1 MDFMIDLRRLH
12 VLRAVAHYGTVT
24 AAARA
29 LHFTPSAASQQI
41 RQLARDLDV
50 ELLEPQ
56 GRGVRLTPAA
66 ESLLAHADAIQAR
79 WDQAELDLRADRG
92 APAGPLRVTG
102 FPVAVSVLLAPLA
115 ARLGERHPRLSVRI
129 AEAGVEQSFDLLF
142 EGAADLAVVE
152 STPRNPP
159 LGDTRFDQRPLL
171 DDPFD
176 LVVPRGHPLAG
187 RERVDLAEAA
197 REAWIAPVPESP
209 CRPHVMSACGAA
221 GFAPDVVHHA
231 LDWNVTAHLVAHGLG
246 VALIPRLARLAPHL
260 PLTRVRCA
268 GDPHRKLLTCTRGGG
283 HARPAVEAALRELR
297 ELATT
302 VVA

>member
-1 MDFMIDLRRLH
+1 MIDLRRLR

-50 ELLEPQ
+50 ELLEPR

-79 WDQAELDLRADRG
+79 WEQAERDLRADHG

-102 FPVAVSVLLAPLA
+102 FPTAVSVLLAPLA

-129 AEAGVEQSFDLLF
+129 TEAGVEQSFDLLF
-142 EGAADLAVVE
+142 EGAVDLAVVE
-152 STPRNPP
+152 STPYNPP
-159 LGDTRFDQRPLL
+159 LGDARFDQRPLL

-187 RERVDLAEAA
+187 RERIDLAEAA

-231 LDWNVTAHLVAHGLG
+231 RDWNATTHLVAHGLG
-246 VALIPRLARLAPHL
+246 VALVPRLARPAPDL
-260 PLTRVRCA
+260 PVSRVRCA
-268 GDPHRKLLTCTRGGG
+268 GDPHRKLLTCTRGGD
-283 HARPAVEAALRELR
+283 HARPAVAAALRELR
-297 ELATT
+297 ELAATA
-302 VVA
+302 VA